1 MADNLV
7 FRQADV
13 MELTGVDVSI
23 EAVGYPETP
32 HP

>member
-1 MADNLV
+1 V